1 MIGGAGDDIYT
12 VDNTGDVVTEN
23 PGEGNDTVNASVTHT
38 LGANV
43 ENLVL
48 TGASGLTGTG
58 NTLDNTLTGNSANN
72 TLNGG
77 DGVDT
82 LQGAAGNDTLNGG
95 VGNDTARFSGTRA
108 DYSLTAGTGGSFIV
122 ADLRTGTPD
131 GTDTVSNIELLQF
144 SDITVPP
151 GGGSNQSPIAV
162 ADTGTTNEDTP
173 WTVSTVT
180 LTANDSDPDVGDPL
194 SITAVGGANNG
205 TVLLNAGNVTFTP
218 AANFNGTG
226 SYTYTLSDGRGG
238 TATGNVSVTVTAV
251 NDAPVAN
258 NDSGS
263 DLSTPL
269 NTPLTIAATTAAR
282 QRHRCRQPVCAHRR
296 QRRRRHQRYH
306 RAKW

>member
-1 MIGGAGDDIYT
+1 MVDSATDVVTESSGGGTDTVNASVTFTLGGNVENLVLTGTGNINGTGNALDNTLTGNTGNNVLDGGTGADTMIGGAGDDIYT

-23 PGEGNDTVNASVTHT
+23 PGEGNDTVNASVTYT

-48 TGASGLTGTG
+48 TGTSGRLGTG

-151 GGGSNQSPIAV
+151 GGGSNQSPHR
-162 ADTGTTNEDTP
+162 
-173 WTVSTVT
+173 
-180 LTANDSDPDVGDPL
+180 
-194 SITAVGGANNG
+194 
-205 TVLLNAGNVTFTP
+205 
-218 AANFNGTG
+218 
-226 SYTYTLSDGRGG
+226 GR
-238 TATGNVSVTVTAV
+238 
-251 NDAPVAN
+251 
-258 NDSGS
+258 
-263 DLSTPL
+263 
-269 NTPLTIAATTAAR
+269 
-282 QRHRCRQPVCAHRR
+282 
-296 QRRRRHQRYH
+296 
-306 RAKW
+306 